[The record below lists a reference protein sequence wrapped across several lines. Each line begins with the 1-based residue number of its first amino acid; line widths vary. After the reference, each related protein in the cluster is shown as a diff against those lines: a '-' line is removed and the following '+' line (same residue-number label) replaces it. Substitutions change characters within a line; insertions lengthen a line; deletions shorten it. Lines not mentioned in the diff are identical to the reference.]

1 MELRDPIYG
10 LIEYDKKEE
19 KLINTPLF
27 QRLRGVK
34 QLALANLVYP
44 GAHHTRFEHCIGTM
58 HLAGRIAKAKKLNL
72 NEEKINILRLAG
84 LLHDIGHGPFSHVSE
99 QIMENRTDKEIL
111 DKYEAQNAHE
121 LMSILLIQKNKEIA
135 EILSQEEIEEI
146 VLLLQKRRNIEKD
159 IVSGPLD
166 ADKLDYLLR
175 DSYFAGVQ
183 YGVFDLDKI
192 IESLTPIKIGTK
204 ETQLGISEE
213 GIYAAE
219 QMLLAKY
226 HMNTQVYRHRIRRI
240 TDAMLIRGVEFAIE
254 EIEEIKN
261 LYTCQD
267 TDDFLEEYVK
277 YDDKSLVDKI
287 LANCNGTSLEYFER
301 LKKRKLLKEVLSV
314 EINEVN
320 FPDSILLQNIRT
332 MSEGQMI
339 AIRDKAAELFSTS
352 EHKIDSNL
360 VIVDKQTTHNPTF
373 KLPQVRID
381 TGTIMVVMRDGR
393 TKTFPEISAIF
404 STAVVPEK
412 DTLYV
417 YLPLDRIERK
427 DRKNAIEGNKKALL
441 EIVKEEVK

>member
-1 MELRDPIYG
+1 MKHIPYPD
-10 LIEYDKKEE
+10 
-19 KLINTPLF
+19 
-27 QRLRGVK
+27 GVK
-34 QLALANLVYP
+34 V
-44 GAHHTRFEHCIGTM
+44 
-58 HLAGRIAKAKKLNL
+58 
-72 NEEKINILRLAG
+72 
-84 LLHDIGHGPFSHVSE
+84 
-99 QIMENRTDKEIL
+99 
-111 DKYEAQNAHE
+111 
-121 LMSILLIQKNKEIA
+121 
-135 EILSQEEIEEI
+135 
-146 VLLLQKRRNIEKD
+146 
-159 IVSGPLD
+159 
-166 ADKLDYLLR
+166 
-175 DSYFAGVQ
+175 
-183 YGVFDLDKI
+183 
-192 IESLTPIKIGTK
+192 
-204 ETQLGISEE
+204 
-213 GIYAAE
+213 
-219 QMLLAKY
+219 AKY

-240 TDAMLIRGVEFAIE
+240 TEAMLIRGVEFAIE

-381 TGTIMVVMRDGR
+381 TGTIMVVMLDGR

-417 YLPLDRIERK
+417 YLPLDRIERE

>member
-72 NEEKINILRLAG
+72 DEEKINILRLAG

-277 YDDKSLVDKI
+277 YEDKSLVDKI
-287 LANCNGTSLEYFER
+287 LANCNGTSLEYFGR

-417 YLPLDRIERK
+417 YLPLDRIERE

>member
-34 QLALANLVYP
+34 QLALENLVYP

-58 HLAGRIAKAKKLNL
+58 HLAGRIAKAKKLKL
-72 NEEKINILRLAG
+72 DEEKINILRLAG

-99 QIMENRTDKEIL
+99 QIMENRTDKAIL
-111 DKYEAQNAHE
+111 DKYDAQNAHE

-301 LKKRKLLKEVLSV
+301 LKKRNLLKEVFSV

-332 MSEGQMI
+332 MSKGQMI
-339 AIRDKAAELFSTS
+339 AIRDKAAELFSTP
-352 EHKIDSNL
+352 EDKIDSNL

-373 KLPQVRID
+373 KLPQVMID
-381 TGTIMVVMRDGR
+381 TEIMVVMRDGR

-404 STAVVPEK
+404 STAVAPEK

>member
-72 NEEKINILRLAG
+72 DEEKINILRLAG

>member
-34 QLALANLVYP
+34 QLALENLVYP

-58 HLAGRIAKAKKLNL
+58 HLAGRIAKAKKLKL
-72 NEEKINILRLAG
+72 DEEKINILRLAG

-192 IESLTPIKIGTK
+192 IESLTPIKIGIK

-213 GIYAAE
+213 GIHAAE

-301 LKKRKLLKEVLSV
+301 LKKRNLLKEVFSV

-332 MSEGQMI
+332 MSKGQMI
-339 AIRDKAAELFSTS
+339 AIRDKAAELFSTP
-352 EHKIDSNL
+352 EDKIDSNL

-373 KLPQVRID
+373 KLPQVMID
-381 TGTIMVVMRDGR
+381 TEIMVVMRDGR

-404 STAVVPEK
+404 STAVAPEK

>member
-339 AIRDKAAELFSTS
+339 AIRDKAAELFATS

>member
-72 NEEKINILRLAG
+72 DEEKINILRLAG

-301 LKKRKLLKEVLSV
+301 LKKRNLLKEVFSV

-332 MSEGQMI
+332 MSKGQMI

-352 EHKIDSNL
+352 EDKIDSNL

-373 KLPQVRID
+373 KLPQVMID
-381 TGTIMVVMRDGR
+381 TEIMVVMRDGR

-404 STAVVPEK
+404 STAVAPEK

-427 DRKNAIEGNKKALL
+427 DRKNAIEGNKKALR
-441 EIVKEEVK
+441 EIVNEEVK